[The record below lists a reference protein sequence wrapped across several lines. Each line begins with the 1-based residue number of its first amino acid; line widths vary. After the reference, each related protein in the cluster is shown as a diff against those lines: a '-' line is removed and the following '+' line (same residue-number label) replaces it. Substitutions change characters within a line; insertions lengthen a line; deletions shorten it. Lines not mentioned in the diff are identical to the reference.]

1 MTETAAAYITAP
13 PPPRES
19 GTPIKCRKCGAIIGY
34 ASPNGT
40 GGHDFIPATLEL
52 RQSGHGQHS
61 FSITH
66 TACGGVKI
74 FCG

>member
-1 MTETAAAYITAP
+1 MTEPTAAVATP
-13 PPPRES
+13 PPPQP
-19 GTPIKCRKCGAIIGY
+19 GAPIRCKLCRQVIGY
-34 ASPNGT
+34 ASPNGQ

-66 TACGGVKI
+66 TAAGCGGVKI